1 MAGVGNA
8 DVPAVSGG
16 RSQKLIYRAFV
27 PTGVSSGIYMVL
39 EMRDGDKHKLVDKG
53 IRKAVVNI
61 NDIITHR
68 MLKIDVW

>member
-1 MAGVGNA
+1 MAGGNA

-16 RSQKLIYRAFV
+16 RSQKLTYRAVV

-39 EMRDGDKHKLVDKG
+39 EIRDGDKSKLLDKG
-53 IRKAVVNI
+53 IWKAVVNI

-68 MLKIDVW
+68 LLKTDVW